1 MWFPPVLSVRLVR
14 KRGSAEPR
22 EWKPKTKP
30 WFESRETK
38 AGGRVWSPRFR
49 LPGDEKAMALRA
61 GREIGD
67 SKRRRDGK
75 REKQGR
81 LIQQYNVALHYL
93 NLPAEV
99 LGDDVFSK
107 EMHVAFDE
115 GIEELCVGRETSCDK
130 SALRRVC
137 MGLGDPSQHT
147 EVCNPPSGCP
157 HSGHGGAELLGLQ
170 LRFRGL
176 HLEEVDQAGAGG
188 CESAGAVTGRQQA
201 VFVPQRPGVN
211 RISFCL
217 QGEDVLEGRGGA
229 GSAVGVPH
237 GEGDGTGTGLP
248 RAPAA
253 GQVFAHGPLEVPHEE
268 RVDDGVHGAVAV
280 PQPGEHVEEAGRD
293 TATDCLA
300 GGHSKG

>member
-1 MWFPPVLSVRLVR
+1 M
-14 KRGSAEPR
+14 
-22 EWKPKTKP
+22 
-30 WFESRETK
+30 
-38 AGGRVWSPRFR
+38 
-49 LPGDEKAMALRA
+49 
-61 GREIGD
+61 
-67 SKRRRDGK
+67 
-75 REKQGR
+75 
-81 LIQQYNVALHYL
+81 QQYNVALHYL

-130 SALRRVC
+130 SALRRIC

-157 HSGHGGAELLGLQ
+157 RSGHGGAELLGLQ

-176 HLEEVDQAGAGG
+176 HLKEVDQAGAGG

-211 RISFCL
+211 GVGFCL
-217 QGEDVLEGRGGA
+217 QGEDVLEGRGGT

-237 GEGDGTGTGLP
+237 GEGDGAGTGLP

-293 TATDCLA
+293 TAADSLA
-300 GGHSKG
+300 GGTQQGLAASPTSAPIQSGFPGTPTFSFRRNPSKPLQRVFPSCCSLGKSHLWSQRLSSKTCSHLRSNPARFKVKSF